1 MDPKVGPS
9 GQTFGSCLVHFPTS
23 FYLICCDVDSVPH
36 TGENRALPSPLP
48 QTGAF
53 PTVSPSKSWSTKVFL
68 SDMALMLY
76 KINGYA
82 HSQQS
87 HKQKEPII
95 FGFES
100 YQNLDKERG

>member
-1 MDPKVGPS
+1 MDPKVGLS

-23 FYLICCDVDSVPH
+23 FYLIHCDVDSVPH
-36 TGENRALPSPLP
+36 TGENGALPSPFHRLEP
-48 QTGAF
+48 SPA
-53 PTVSPSKSWSTKVFL
+53 VSPSKSWSTKVFL
-68 SDMALMLY
+68 SDMALTLY

-87 HKQKEPII
+87 HKQKEPIS